1 MASAVLA
8 GLAGRLSTYR
18 PVLGSVVA
26 LFSGNLA
33 ASILGALGGLLVARF
48 IGPEEAG
55 RFRTYTIPLLYLTF
69 LHLGTF
75 DGLWR
80 QIPFYTGRNQP
91 DRVEA
96 VASAAGAWNLLISAG
111 ASVAFC
117 GLAAVAFLR
126 GDLHGFGG
134 WLSQVLYAWGV
145 YYAGYLRATY
155 RTIHQFVS
163 LARAQFFQAA
173 LNFALVFTV
182 PFLGFFGL
190 CIRGAL
196 PAVAGAGLL
205 HWGRPL
211 RIRYRLDR
219 GALGEV
225 VRVGLPFSFW
235 GSLNTSIWAATESAL
250 MLSLGGLTGLGLLA
264 VAAVIRDGLNVLPQ
278 SVYQVLTPRVVEAY
292 AREGSVRSAQSRAV
306 VVTAGLTLTMVVVVA
321 IGSYLLGLLVPLAIP
336 KYAQG
341 VPLMKVCLWFSVLE
355 AASLPFNALFAT
367 GKSWLWGRGVL
378 VGLAVFPLS
387 AYLLAPAM
395 GGMMAVG
402 LGSLLGRAARTLVG
416 YLELAVLTRKEQA

>member
-80 QIPFYTGRNQP
+80 QIPFYTGRNRP

-117 GLAAVAFLR
+117 GLAAAALLR

-134 WLSQVLYAWGV
+134 WLSQVLCAWGV

-163 LARAQFFQAA
+163 LARAQLLQSA
-173 LNFALVFTV
+173 LSFALVFVV

-190 CIRGAL
+190 CLRGAI

-219 GALGEV
+219 EALGEV
-225 VRVGLPFSFW
+225 VRVGLPFSLW

-367 GKSWLWGRGVL
+367 GRSWLWGRGVL